1 MDSFEWIT
9 VKGVKLY
16 VWTKHALNTKMK
28 MTLVY
33 TDRRHFDVESL
44 AHNRDVFFTI
54 SSLETGF
61 FQSLGTVLCGTG
73 EALQWTRPR
82 KTTIRSS
89 ILGGF
94 SSYEVSCNG

>member
-28 MTLVY
+28 MTLVH
-33 TDRRHFDVESL
+33 TDRRHFDVEIL

-61 FQSLGTVLCGTG
+61 FNHWGQFCVGQARLCSGRDHARLLSGHQFWVVFHPT
-73 EALQWTRPR
+73 
-82 KTTIRSS
+82 K
-89 ILGGF
+89 
-94 SSYEVSCNG
+94 